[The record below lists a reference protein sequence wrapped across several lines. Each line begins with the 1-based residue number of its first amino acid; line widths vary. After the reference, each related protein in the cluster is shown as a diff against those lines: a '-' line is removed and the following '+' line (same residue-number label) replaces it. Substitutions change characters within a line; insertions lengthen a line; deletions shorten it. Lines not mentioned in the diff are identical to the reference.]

1 VQTKLHQSV
10 FIISCCHVVRSSL
23 FFIKRLNHKVS
34 GDGADLIVMT
44 NLLIGKVLTGQQFVD
59 LADPRKKMQRLNPHI
74 RVGTWFPGFA
84 IGSLLAVA
92 AWVAY
97 FGVSSLLFAFG

>member
-1 VQTKLHQSV
+1 
-10 FIISCCHVVRSSL
+10 
-23 FFIKRLNHKVS
+23 
-34 GDGADLIVMT
+34 MT

-74 RVGTWFPGFA
+74 RVGTWFPGFT
-84 IGSLLAVA
+84 IGSLLAVS